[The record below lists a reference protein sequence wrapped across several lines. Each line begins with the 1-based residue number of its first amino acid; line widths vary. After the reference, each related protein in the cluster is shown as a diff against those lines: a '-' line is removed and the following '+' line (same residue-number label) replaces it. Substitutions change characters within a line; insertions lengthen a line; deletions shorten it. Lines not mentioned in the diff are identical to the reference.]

1 MMQFTAEQIAA
12 FVGGRVI
19 GNPSVQVH
27 DVSPIEDGK
36 QGTLSYVTEEKY
48 LPHLATTA
56 ASVVLVTESLLS
68 TLDFRLSTKATIVAV
83 ENARQAIGQLLQGV
97 SEFLRPRKQGVE
109 QPAFIAE
116 GVSLPDDC
124 YIGAFAYIG
133 HNVKLGKG
141 VQIYPQAYIGDHVTI
156 GDNTIIYAGVK
167 IYDHCQVGKDCIIH
181 SGCVIGA
188 DGFGFEPDANGIN
201 HKIPQ
206 IGSVIIADDVELGAN
221 TTVDRAMMGNT
232 YVGPNTKVD
241 NLVQIAHN
249 VQVGDSS
256 FLCAQ
261 VGIAGSTTIGKH
273 CILAGQVGVA
283 GHITVADNVICGA
296 QTGVAGSIRQPGQY
310 QGSPA
315 IDAMNWR
322 RSSVVFK
329 NLPDM
334 QRDVNNLKKNA
345 Q

>member
-19 GNPSVQVH
+19 GAPKVEVH
-27 DVSPIEDGK
+27 DVSSIEAGK
-36 QGTLSYVTEEKY
+36 EGTLSYVTDAKY

-56 ASVVLVTESLLS
+56 ASVVLLS
-68 TLDFRLSTKATIVAV
+68 KELYSETLATSATLILV

-97 SEFLRPRKQGVE
+97 SEILRPKKQGVE
-109 QPAFIAE
+109 QPVYIAN
-116 GVSLPDDC
+116 GVSVPEDC

-133 HNVKLGKG
+133 QHVKLGKG

-167 IYDHCQVGKDCIIH
+167 IYDYCQIGKDCIIH

-188 DGFGFEPDANGIN
+188 DGFGFEPDANGVN

-296 QTGVAGSIRQPGQY
+296 QTGVAGSIRQAGQY

-322 RSSVVFK
+322 RSSIVFK